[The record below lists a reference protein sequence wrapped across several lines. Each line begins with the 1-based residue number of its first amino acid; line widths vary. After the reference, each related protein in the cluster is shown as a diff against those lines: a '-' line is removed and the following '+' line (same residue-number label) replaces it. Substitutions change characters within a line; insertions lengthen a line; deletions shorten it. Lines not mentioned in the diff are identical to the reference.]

1 MKPDFFDDYNPDEIC
16 NPDKSENE
24 IDIYFKPSIKCKS
37 RYILV
42 FELYNEDEL
51 KEWEEWEECEK
62 YNDIIKYFAT
72 LFRFE
77 FEYATNKYH
86 IFNGIH
92 GPKKAIRKRIDTII
106 NFIEAIKNR
115 FSKTTKRVYILDIKE
130 ELRLI
135 YAAKIANNN
144 IKNELQELL
153 YKLDEALC
161 SNKEMLDYISIDDIE
176 ENIKKQVH
184 LGTASLTIE
193 NINSTIS
200 DIPQEAK
207 DLVNI
212 IAIDDEIINKS
223 FDITVRLDSN
233 NSFYRWYNFLL
244 SQIKVYLV
252 KKEDMPTMEEYI
264 GKYDIKKEDIDNI
277 TQQTRISKALG
288 CYYRNPIN
296 IAGKEVKICICPE
309 LIESFAESVGIDK
322 NTAYAKVIIHE
333 FAHAMMDEQKIVK
346 WYNDKPCLDY
356 INSTR
361 ATLNPIFHLVMEES
375 VANCI
380 TLNKFHAATLDEKNT
395 VINDVIKFI
404 EHQPDAYK
412 FGIKQSNAKI
422 KVCKWRTMKDRIDNT
437 KAEEWLRKYFF
448 NNEPYNAEAFNDLF
462 DTKSK

>member
-24 IDIYFKPSIKCKS
+24 IDIDFKPSIECKS

-51 KEWEEWEECEK
+51 KKWEEWEECKK
-62 YNDIIKYFAT
+62 YNKIIKNSA
-72 LFRFE
+72 FRNMFE

-86 IFNGIH
+86 IFNGIR
-92 GPKKAIRKRIDTII
+92 GPKKTIRKRIDTII
-106 NFIEAIKNR
+106 HYIEAIKNI
-115 FSKTTKRVYILDIKE
+115 FSKAAKRVYILDIKE

-153 YKLDEALC
+153 YKLDEALY
-161 SNKEMLDYISIDDIE
+161 SNKEILDYILIDDIE

-184 LGTASLTIE
+184 LDKASLTIE

-212 IAIDDEIINKS
+212 IANDDEIINKS

-244 SQIKVYLV
+244 SQITVYLV
-252 KKEDMPTMEEYI
+252 NPDSMPTMEDYFK
-264 GKYDIKKEDIDNI
+264 KYDLKKDDINNI
-277 TQQTRISKALG
+277 TTQTTMPKALG
-288 CYYRNPIN
+288 CHYSKPKNIN
-296 IAGKEVKICICPE
+296 DKDVTICICPE

-322 NTAYAKVIIHE
+322 NTNLH
-333 FAHAMMDEQKIVK
+333 M
-346 WYNDKPCLDY
+346 L
-356 INSTR
+356 
-361 ATLNPIFHLVMEES
+361 
-375 VANCI
+375 
-380 TLNKFHAATLDEKNT
+380 
-395 VINDVIKFI
+395 
-404 EHQPDAYK
+404 
-412 FGIKQSNAKI
+412 
-422 KVCKWRTMKDRIDNT
+422 
-437 KAEEWLRKYFF
+437 
-448 NNEPYNAEAFNDLF
+448 
-462 DTKSK
+462 

>member
-1 MKPDFFDDYNPDEIC
+1 MKPDFFDDYNLDEIN

-24 IDIYFKPSIKCKS
+24 IDIDFKPSIECKS
-37 RYILV
+37 RYIFV

-51 KEWEEWEECEK
+51 EKWEECEK
-62 YNDIIKYFAT
+62 YNDKIIKHFKNT
-72 LFRFE
+72 FLFE

-86 IFNGIH
+86 IFNGIYR
-92 GPKKAIRKRIDTII
+92 PKKAIRKRIDTII
-106 NFIEAIKNR
+106 HFIEAIKNR

-161 SNKEMLDYISIDDIE
+161 SNKEMWDYISIDDIE

-184 LGTASLTIE
+184 LNTASLTIE

-212 IAIDDEIINKS
+212 IANDDEIINKS
-223 FDITVRLDSN
+223 FDVTVRLDSN

-244 SQIKVYLV
+244 SQITVYLV
-252 KKEDMPTMEEYI
+252 NPDSMPTMEDYFK
-264 GKYDIKKEDIDNI
+264 KYDLKKDDINNI
-277 TQQTRISKALG
+277 TTQTTMPKALG
-288 CYYRNPIN
+288 CHYSKPKNIN
-296 IAGKEVKICICPE
+296 NKDVTICICPE

-395 VINDVIKFI
+395 IINDVIKFI

-462 DTKSK
+462 DTKSN

>member
-24 IDIYFKPSIKCKS
+24 IDIDFKPSIECKS

-51 KEWEEWEECEK
+51 QKWEECEK
-62 YNDIIKYFAT
+62 YNDKIKYFDT
-72 LFRFE
+72 LFE

-86 IFNGIH
+86 IFNGIYRT
-92 GPKKAIRKRIDTII
+92 KKAIRKRIDTII
-106 NFIEAIKNR
+106 HFIETIKNR
-115 FSKTTKRVYILDIKE
+115 FSKTAKRVYILDIKE

-161 SNKEMLDYISIDDIE
+161 SNKEMWDYISIDDIE

-184 LGTASLTIE
+184 LDTDTASPTIE

-212 IAIDDEIINKS
+212 IANDDEIINKS

-244 SQIKVYLV
+244 SQITVYLV
-252 KKEDMPTMEEYI
+252 NPDSMPTMEDYFK
-264 GKYDIKKEDIDNI
+264 KYDLKKDDINNI
-277 TQQTRISKALG
+277 TTQTTMPKALG
-288 CYYRNPIN
+288 CHYSKPKNIN
-296 IAGKEVKICICPE
+296 DKDVTICICPE

-395 VINDVIKFI
+395 IINDVIKFI

-462 DTKSK
+462 DTK